1 MLARVSASEK
11 GDRFRRKVLSLALV
25 VVVVVVV
32 IALAKAM
39 AKIHRQITGNT
50 LEVRICVYV
59 CCKGRLGPMP
69 MPVQF

>member
-11 GDRFRRKVLSLALV
+11 GDRFRRKVLSLAL
-25 VVVVVVV
+25 VVVVVV